1 MSIQSC
7 LPSTY
12 LFHSVPS
19 ICLSTTALGWRSP
32 EALSPSSNS
41 FKWYRFQAATPHHW
55 CKPQQEIDVTWGS
68 GVVPNSTCV
77 TKQLPASLWS
87 QLCMFGR
94 IWQAQSR
101 EYSVNLVCPHLLVY
115 ESKKNWN
122 DHMFKLEEYA
132 LIHLC
137 DEWLSQESKRIK
149 WDYNLGTDFI
159 NTICMYT
166 WSNSHE

>member
-7 LPSTY
+7 LASTY

-41 FKWYRFQAATPHHW
+41 CKWYHFQAATPRHW
-55 CKPQQEIDVTWGS
+55 CKPQQETDFTWGN
-68 GVVPNSTCV
+68 GVVPNSSCV

-87 QLCMFGR
+87 QLCMFSR

-115 ESKKNWN
+115 ESKKKKIG
-122 DHMFKLEEYA
+122 M
-132 LIHLC
+132 
-137 DEWLSQESKRIK
+137 
-149 WDYNLGTDFI
+149 
-159 NTICMYT
+159 TICYKNTHWYVSVMNGCLKYQKVLNEIT
-166 WSNSHE
+166 I